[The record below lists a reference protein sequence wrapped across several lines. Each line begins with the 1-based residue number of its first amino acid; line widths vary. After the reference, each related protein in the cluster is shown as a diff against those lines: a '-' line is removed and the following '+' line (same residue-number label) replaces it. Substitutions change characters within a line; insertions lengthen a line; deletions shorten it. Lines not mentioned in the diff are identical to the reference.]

1 VSAGPSEPGRAP
13 GPKVFITYRRQETA
27 IHAGRLYDAMVVRF
41 GEGNVFMDVDM
52 APGVDF
58 VERITEAV
66 AACHVLI
73 VVMGPTWATVKNDE
87 GEARLADPE
96 DFVRLEVETALR
108 RRDVTPIPVL
118 VGGAQMPNRE
128 DLPEEVRALTRR
140 NALELSNLRWR
151 QDVGRLIS
159 TLDELLAESRPVPG
173 APFAERGAASEKA
186 APADAAQPG
195 ETAPPSTVS
204 TATPLEAKTAAPSTR
219 LGRRTRWALLGTLA
233 IAAIVVAIVVAAGG
247 GGSSS
252 PPTEAGGGG
261 SPSPPT
267 QFRPADLPG
276 LVLPETPEPASNLG
290 FTKDSPRS
298 ASRSGPGALK
308 SLADWNVPVENL
320 PSALEGLKA
329 ANNRYWGPLDRS
341 EQPQRAFSRALV
353 FKNEAAATTAFAK
366 LATGLKTEPVM
377 PAVPGQ
383 EDFDWGVYGDSL
395 GVLHNASTAPEYQYL
410 WRTGNLLQDFE
421 LDSTSPDTPV
431 TEDIA
436 TGSAV
441 QMRCLPATGLC
452 PQ

>member
-1 VSAGPSEPGRAP
+1 MGFAPGGGEQADGGRGVSTGPDEPGRAP

-173 APFAERGAASEKA
+173 APFAERGAESEKA
-186 APADAAQPG
+186 APADAAQPA

-204 TATPLEAKTAAPSTR
+204 TATPLEAKTAAPWTR

-252 PPTEAGGGG
+252 PPTHFT
-261 SPSPPT
+261 PT
-267 QFRPADLPG
+267 DLPG
-276 LVLPETPEPASNLG
+276 LVLPFTPPPDPNLAYTDKSSGGGPDALKRVVDSLKPGEKPPSAPEAAYNRNWDAVGPGLQPRAAVSLAVVFKSETAAQQAFANLQAGLEKGAEPAMPGPSG
-290 FTKDSPRS
+290 
-298 ASRSGPGALK
+298 GPG
-308 SLADWNVPVENL
+308 
-320 PSALEGLKA
+320 
-329 ANNRYWGPLDRS
+329 
-341 EQPQRAFSRALV
+341 
-353 FKNEAAATTAFAK
+353 
-366 LATGLKTEPVM
+366 
-377 PAVPGQ
+377 
-383 EDFDWGVYGDSL
+383 FDWGVGGDSL
-395 GVLHNASTAPEYQYL
+395 GVLRNGSTAPEYQYL

-421 LDSTSPDTPV
+421 LDSSSPETPV
-431 TEDIA
+431 TEQDA
-436 TGSAV
+436 TGFASA
-441 QMRCLPATGLC
+441 MRCLPATGLC
-452 PQ
+452 E